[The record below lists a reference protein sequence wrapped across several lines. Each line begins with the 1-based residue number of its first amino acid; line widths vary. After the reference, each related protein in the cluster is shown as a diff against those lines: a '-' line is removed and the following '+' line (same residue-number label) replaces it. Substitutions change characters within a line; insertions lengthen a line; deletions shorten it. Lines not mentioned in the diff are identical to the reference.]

1 MLPPRRGTDTS
12 TALDWCHNRRAIS
25 ADQTFPPLPGPVPFQ
40 EMNTVV
46 ASQRPSQVPGP
57 ERPQDIDATPALQGE
72 GMIRSEELL
81 RVGTTTGA
89 IERVRVGKHIIT
101 EEKTITVS
109 VRREVFTFEREP
121 ISDAD
126 LGAEPGSGRVQDQ
139 PSQTQ
144 VEIVLHEEQIVVH
157 KNVVPI
163 ERVTVITD
171 LITAQH
177 DVTEQV
183 GKEQIE
189 TSTTPHDT
197 PLGGQHH

>member
-1 MLPPRRGTDTS
+1 MV
-12 TALDWCHNRRAIS
+12 S
-25 ADQTFPPLPGPVPFQ
+25 AQH
-40 EMNTVV
+40 
-46 ASQRPSQVPGP
+46 PSQGPGP
-57 ERPQDIDATPALQGE
+57 EGQHNTDPGSALSDE
-72 GMIRSEELL
+72 GMIRSEEQLH
-81 RVGTTTGA
+81 VGTVTDA
-89 IERVRVGKHIIT
+89 VERVRVGKRIVT

-121 ISDAD
+121 ITDVD
-126 LGAEPGSGRVQDQ
+126 PGAEPDSARVQDQ

-171 LITAQH
+171 LVTGQH

-183 GKEQIE
+183 RKEQIE
-189 TSTTPHDT
+189 TSTTPYDT
-197 PLGGQHH
+197 PQRDQHH

>member
-1 MLPPRRGTDTS
+1 MVTS
-12 TALDWCHNRRAIS
+12 QH
-25 ADQTFPPLPGPVPFQ
+25 
-40 EMNTVV
+40 
-46 ASQRPSQVPGP
+46 PSQVPGP
-57 ERPQDIDATPALQGE
+57 ERPQDTQAPPALQGE

-89 IERVRVGKHIIT
+89 IERVRVGKRIVT

-121 ISDAD
+121 ITDAD
-126 LGAEPGSGRVQDQ
+126 PGAEPGNGGVQDQ

-171 LITAQH
+171 LITGQH

-183 GKEQIE
+183 GKEQVEI
-189 TSTTPHDT
+189 STTPHHDT